1 MSVLT
6 VENQV
11 FSIRVLESQLISSG
25 AMMKKITKLMIICGI
40 VAVISISDMQQV
52 CAQEEVVML
61 NDVPAKARSYT
72 AALQLRDTAKIKRV
86 ESLIS
91 THINQVREWHNAH
104 PASSIPEGINPVN
117 GMKLSELDRQIIADS
132 AMPSLV
138 HETLMTGLR
147 KELNEAQVEVILDK
161 YTVGKVAA
169 TINSYKAIIPN
180 LSVKEEG
187 TILAFLKE
195 AREMAIDYKSMK
207 QISAIFEIYK
217 SKVERYLDSNGRNWL
232 ALYQAYTQRTKQMQ
246 N

>member
-207 QISAIFEIYK
+207 QISAIFEI
-217 SKVERYLDSNGRNWL
+217 
-232 ALYQAYTQRTKQMQ
+232 
-246 N
+246 